1 MSGGSDGR
9 FPSLTELAVKFIK
22 QAFYRFEYGDDYWL
36 DRAVSEVSGLSA
48 SDCSEIEFPDR
59 GLALE
64 FVWLVLRKYA
74 ELTPVAG
81 TLGPA
86 FSSSRDREKA
96 YDQIGGLRTADVC
109 DTRFVGD
116 PSISDLGPGG
126 VVLRRKS
133 ETRIGR
139 HVNTV
144 KTIVFEGE
152 EFTRTVLEEKW
163 SDWYPSVPEI
173 VTISVLEFHRRWVAV
188 PEPAGG
194 NNSSKFPPGSLPN
207 QPSPN

>member
-1 MSGGSDGR
+1 M
-9 FPSLTELAVKFIK
+9 KFIK

-81 TLGPA
+81 TRGCGIFEA
-86 FSSSRDREKA
+86 SQYQRKA
-96 YDQIGGLRTADVC
+96 YEQVGGIPPADIC
-109 DTRFVGD
+109 ENRFVGD
-116 PSISDLGPGG
+116 PSISALGPGG

-139 HVNTV
+139 RVNTV
-144 KTIVFEGE
+144 KTLVFEGE
-152 EFTRTVLEEKW
+152 EFTRTVPEEKW
-163 SDWYPSVPEI
+163 SDWYPAVPEV
-173 VTISVLEFHRRWVAV
+173 VTISVLEFHRQVAV
-188 PEPAGG
+188 GV
-194 NNSSKFPPGSLPN
+194 
-207 QPSPN
+207 